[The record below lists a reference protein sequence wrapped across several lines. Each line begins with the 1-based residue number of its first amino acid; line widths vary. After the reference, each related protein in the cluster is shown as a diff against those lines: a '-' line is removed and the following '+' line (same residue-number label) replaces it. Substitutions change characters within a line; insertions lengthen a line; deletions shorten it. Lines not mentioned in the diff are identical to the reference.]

1 MRIVAYPRDRATRHL
16 ELRVPDNWR
25 DLADESALGLWP
37 EEGKSSLHL
46 SFRRHD
52 FGPGLVPH
60 LMGQADRLLADA
72 AAKLGLGPVFGHG
85 AMVLREPSGREPV
98 IGPTGVPSPD
108 VVFLIKVHAAGNGRF
123 HQMSYILHQESVV
136 LATFLCRDE
145 HRWTGPLD
153 DALRILSSIEIFG
166 RLH

>member
-72 AAKLGLGPVFGHG
+72 AAKSGLGPVFGHG
-85 AMVLREPSGREPV
+85 AMVLREPPGREPV
-98 IGPTGVPSPD
+98 IGPPEY
-108 VVFLIKVHAAGNGRF
+108 H
-123 HQMSYILHQESVV
+123 
-136 LATFLCRDE
+136 
-145 HRWTGPLD
+145 HRT
-153 DALRILSSIEIFG
+153 SCF
-166 RLH
+166 